1 MTIKTIEDLLEQF
14 GGKLVKARRVGKE
27 EWFFV
32 VLERHTSPF
41 AMGGQGIR
49 VYHHDKAENL
59 PEFGRAITRGDIGP
73 GIEVKIPT
81 PEEKLALSWSPFV
94 RSQYR
99 ESL

>member
-41 AMGGQGIR
+41 ALGGQGIR
-49 VYHHDKAENL
+49 VYHQENAKNL
-59 PEFGRAITRGDIGP
+59 PDFGRAITRGDIGP
-73 GIEVKIPT
+73 GIEVATPT
-81 PEEKLALSWSPFV
+81 PEEKLTLQWSPFV
-94 RSQYR
+94 RAQYR